1 VNGVVYLVPHEWK
14 NERKEGPSLSG
25 HKDQKVPKRRISLVA
40 PSLANV
46 ADAAGHSW
54 PIQRQLMIEAS
65 HQDLHAEESHLK
77 QSRPVVA
84 ARALLLLRMRS
95 TSAVDAQRSAPR
107 SITAAANSANASSS
121 AEASTAGG
129 TANGTTSRSSAG

>member
-107 SITAAANSANASSS
+107 SIAAAANSANASSS
-121 AEASTAGG
+121 TEASTAGG

>member
-107 SITAAANSANASSS
+107 SIAAAANSANASSS

>member
-1 VNGVVYLVPHEWK
+1 MVYLVPHERK

-25 HKDQKVPKRRISLVA
+25 HKDQKVPQRRISLVA
-40 PSLANV
+40 PPLANV
-46 ADAAGHSW
+46 ADAAGHSR

-65 HQDLHAEESHLK
+65 HQDLHAEKSHLK
-77 QSRPVVA
+77 QSCSVVA

-107 SITAAANSANASSS
+107 SIAAAANSANASSS

>member
-1 VNGVVYLVPHEWK
+1 
-14 NERKEGPSLSG
+14 
-25 HKDQKVPKRRISLVA
+25 
-40 PSLANV
+40 
-46 ADAAGHSW
+46 
-54 PIQRQLMIEAS
+54 MIEAS
-65 HQDLHAEESHLK
+65 HQDLHAEKSHLK

-95 TSAVDAQRSAPR
+95 TSAVDAPR
-107 SITAAANSANASSS
+107 SIAAATNSANASSS